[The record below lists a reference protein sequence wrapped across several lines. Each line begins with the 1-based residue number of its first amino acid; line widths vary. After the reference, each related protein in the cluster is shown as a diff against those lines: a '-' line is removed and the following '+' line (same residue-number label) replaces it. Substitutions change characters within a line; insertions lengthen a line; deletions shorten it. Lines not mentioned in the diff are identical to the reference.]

1 MTVFTWDAGDGTST
15 ADWTGP
21 SNWDQKS
28 SYPQAA
34 DTAIINA
41 GFDKC
46 YVNSPITCTTVTVA
60 GDAADTVLEL
70 QDALTITGDLT
81 ITSGK
86 MDTGAGNHALTVGE
100 NTKITGDLIGNDSVF
115 SFGDSYYSDVEAGAL
130 WIESAGSFT
139 FGDGDVTTSS
149 ITAKGSDTFTSAGTG
164 DLIINGRNDNGM
176 YMSHSNNG
184 INISGDVKITTSD
197 GANIDGRGNPTINCG
212 NFIINNSSV
221 IVGFYNAD
229 GDNSKTFTV
238 NGNLILTAGIFRTNK
253 TDGNLDDVAI
263 VVTGTTTI
271 GDASAS
277 GVDEATFITRESTI
291 DLQGTNGSTPGLEM
305 LAGGTFN
312 GVSNANHTIGSVEAL
327 TTTYNSKIYLTSGT
341 TTIYQEM
348 GSNMT
353 WKTYSN
359 GDVNIYHGN
368 GTVKFTAPT
377 YAYLYNNAVKAG
389 DNSFYNV
396 IIDHAG
402 AAGQRI
408 ALSGDVNFSVMNDLT
423 VSDGDFYIGGA
434 GLTYVGN
441 DCMVDNGDTHVFNT
455 SGAFNRPF
463 TVLGE
468 FTLGV
473 DSTYIAGEEPNTFGC
488 ITISGGAT
496 MNLTSGVTLLT
507 GNVGSTNQDDYNWT
521 PIYARGTFN
530 PNSGTFINASD
541 MGYIGYKKTS
551 EGLYGEY
558 LPFYNYIIDFDGGA
572 SSHVQNN
579 RMRVLNDFTLSG
591 AASEGSYGVYG
602 LRNESDYDTIVNG
615 NMHLVSSGGYGAAHL
630 SNMTNIRID
639 GNITIG
645 SNSLFLM
652 PTSSAG
658 GFTIGGSLF
667 NYGTI
672 GQAEDSP

>member
-1 MTVFTWDAGDGTST
+1 MTVFTWDAGDGSST
-15 ADWTGP
+15 GNWTTP
-21 SNWDQKS
+21 ANWDQNS
-28 SYPQAA
+28 SYPQTG

-46 YVNSPITCTTVTVA
+46 YVNASITCTTVTIA

-70 QDALTITGDLT
+70 QADLEVTGDLT

-176 YMSHSNNG
+176 YMSHSCNG
-184 INISGDVKITTSD
+184 INITGDVKITTSD

-238 NGNLILTAGIFRTNK
+238 NGNLTLTAGTLRTNK

-291 DLQGTNGSTPGLEM
+291 DLQGTDGSTPGLEM

-312 GVSNANHTIGSVEAL
+312 GVGDANHSIGSVEAK

-353 WKTYSN
+353 WQTYSYL
-359 GDVNIYHGN
+359 DVNIYHGN

-377 YAYLYNNAVKAG
+377 YAYLYNNAVAGG

-408 ALSGDVNFSVMNDLT
+408 ALSGDVIFSVVNDLT
-423 VSDGDFYIGGA
+423 VSDGDFYTGGA
-434 GLTYVGN
+434 GNTYVGN
-441 DCMVDNGDTHVFNT
+441 DCLVDNGATHVFNT
-455 SGAFNRPF
+455 SGANNRPF
-463 TVLGE
+463 TVVGE
-468 FTLGV
+468 FTLGE
-473 DSTYIAGEEPNTFGC
+473 DSNYVAGGESNTFGA
-488 ITISGGAT
+488 ISLSGNSTMTATAGTTI
-496 MNLTSGVTLLT
+496 LT
-507 GNVGSTNQDDYNWT
+507 GSVGSTNEQGYSWT
-521 PIYARGTFN
+521 PFYQRGSATFNHNNGTFYGKSN
-530 PNSGTFINASD
+530 K
-541 MGYIGYKKTS
+541 GYIGYHQWGS
-551 EGLYGEY
+551 MLG
-558 LPFYNYIIDFDGGA
+558 PFYNYIQDVDIGDPKVFNTDITCEGNCT
-572 SSHVQNN
+572 V
-579 RMRVLNDFTLSG
+579 TG
-591 AASEGSYGVYG
+591 AATLYSDVWG
-602 LRNESDYDTIVNG
+602 LRNENQYDLFISGNLIVLSGSGIGGVRYQNTDTPKMITRG
-615 NMHLVSSGGYGAAHL
+615 NIIMHPDSILTTATGSAGPGWEIGGNLINNGGY
-630 SNMTNIRID
+630 I
-639 GNITIG
+639 
-645 SNSLFLM
+645 
-652 PTSSAG
+652 
-658 GFTIGGSLF
+658 
-667 NYGTI
+667 Y
-672 GQAEDSP
+672 